1 MKSYGFSS
9 GPMLVS
15 FNKRVSF
22 EVAVKNKLENAYN
35 TQLLVKYSSN
45 LYYAFAS
52 NPVSY
57 NMVHNASTTN
67 AYYRIL
73 VHFL

>member
-1 MKSYGFSS
+1 
-9 GPMLVS
+9 MLVS
-15 FNKRVSF
+15 YNERVSF

-45 LYYAFAS
+45 LYYAFVS

-57 NMVHNASTTN
+57 NTIRNASTTN
-67 AYYRIL
+67 TFTGYYCISCKSGKGIN
-73 VHFL
+73 